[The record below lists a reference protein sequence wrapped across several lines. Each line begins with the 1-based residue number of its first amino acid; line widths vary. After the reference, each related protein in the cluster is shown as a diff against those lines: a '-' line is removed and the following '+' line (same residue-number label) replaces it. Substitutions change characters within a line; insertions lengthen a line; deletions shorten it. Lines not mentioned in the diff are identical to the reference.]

1 MTFRAKIIQEIISK
15 MENIPDTQ
23 LEQLLAYVEKIEN
36 LTDKKKSILSFAG
49 SWKDIDQ
56 DLFEEFINGSHRK
69 N

>member
-1 MTFRAKIIQEIISK
+1 